1 MELVPIVDI
10 QHHGVQFEASLNQL
24 GQFMHKVYC
33 ILVKHH
39 LLAER
44 VKTLHVFTALLSVKG
59 LAACALGQAA
69 NHDGAEGERQ
79 HLDPFLNARQTER
92 VQWNQEKIIEGE
104 RA

>member
-1 MELVPIVDI
+1 MELVPIADI
-10 QHHGVQFEASLNQL
+10 QHHGAQFEASLNEL
-24 GQFMHKVYC
+24 GQFMHKVHC

-92 VQWNQEKIIEGE
+92 VQWNQEKIIE
-104 RA
+104 